1 MSSSGGQAPHGARI
15 KTPRGAHVPPR
26 RFVCL
31 AALVLLLTAPAAIA
45 QKKNKGEGGNTRSVS
60 GEVTGPDDTPVNGA
74 VVQLKNTKT
83 LQIRSFI
90 TQDNGNYRFNGLNTD
105 IDYELRA
112 EFNGMSSSTKTLSS
126 FDDRKAATINLKLNK
141 K

>member
-1 MSSSGGQAPHGARI
+1 VSSSGGKAPR
-15 KTPRGAHVPPR
+15 RAHVLPR

-31 AALVLLLTAPAAIA
+31 AALVLLLTAPAAA

-60 GEVTGPDDTPVNGA
+60 GEVTGPDDTPIDGA

-90 TQDNGNYRFNGLNTD
+90 TQDHGNYRFNGLNTD
-105 IDYELRA
+105 TDYELRA

>member
-1 MSSSGGQAPHGARI
+1 MSLSGGQDPHEAYLL
-15 KTPRGAHVPPR
+15 R
-26 RFVCL
+26 RRLVCL

-45 QKKNKGEGGNTRSVS
+45 QKKNKSEGSNTRSVS
-60 GEVTGPDDTPVNGA
+60 GEVTGPDDVPVNGA

-83 LQIRSFI
+83 LDIRSFI
-90 TQDNGNYRFNGLNTD
+90 TQDNGSYRFNGLSTD

-112 EFNGMSSSTKTLSS
+112 EFNGMSSPTKTLSS